1 MPDCEFCNHSF
12 NTLGNLT
19 RHQRTVKSCLKIQE
33 ERNMTINPYIFECEY
48 CKVNFSSKIKL
59 NYHLNICKE
68 KSERNHIVL
77 LEQKIEQLQLQM
89 NKKYD
94 NKKLIKSS
102 IDCTN
107 NSAPITNNNN
117 NENENSFNTITI
129 INYMTPER
137 VDDTFEKNYTISDL
151 MQHQVGLANFTS
163 EHFLNGTDKPV
174 YLCTDRAR
182 HHFTFYNEK
191 NEQIPDE
198 NAKTLISLAIQGF
211 EHITETYKTKFIEL
225 NQKLKTFAQEEDCED
240 MVKDIRLEIEK
251 LNDNYAK
258 TMKLE
263 KDGNT
268 YRTQLSHNL
277 PASTKAKKEQDEI
290 LLQIEQRKI
299 EYQKKKEEKKL
310 AAAAASSPTSAP
322 TPIDLA
328 CRQAMEAYQANPD
341 KEWVM
346 TTNENGQ
353 RIVCGVPAT
362 KLSLYRSHFRKTNE
376 VKVPSFLDKY
386 PEKMEEYVYWLHE
399 VAL

>member
-1 MPDCEFCNHSF
+1 MFVCEFCKENFTKKSS
-12 NTLGNLT
+12 LV
-19 RHQRTVKSCLKIQE
+19 RHQKQVKYCIEIQE
-33 ERNMTINPYIFECEY
+33 LRNKKNIDNIYQCEY
-48 CKVNFSSKIKL
+48 CNKKLCSRYGL

-68 KSERNHIVL
+68 KQKVLSDPKSEIT
-77 LEQKIEQLQLQM
+77 KI
-89 NKKYD
+89 
-94 NKKLIKSS
+94 
-102 IDCTN
+102 
-107 NSAPITNNNN
+107 ITNSNGIYKSQNN
-117 NENENSFNTITI
+117 NENSFNTITI

-163 EHFLNGTDKPV
+163 EHFLNGRDKPV

-182 HHFTFYNEK
+182 HHFSFYNEK

-198 NAKTLISLAIQGF
+198 NAKALISLAIQGF

-225 NQKLKTFAQEEDCED
+225 NQKLKTFIEEEDCED

-277 PASTKAKKEQDEI
+277 PSSVEAKKQHDEI
-290 LLQIEQRKI
+290 LLQIEQRKL
-299 EYQKKKEEKKL
+299 EYQTKKEEKKQ
-310 AAAAASSPTSAP
+310 ATSASTSASTSAP
-322 TPIDLA
+322 TPTPIELA
-328 CRQAMEAYQANPD
+328 CRQAMEAYKANPD

-346 TTNENGQ
+346 KTNENGQ
-353 RIVCGVPAT
+353 RIVCDVPAT
-362 KLSLYRSHFRKTNE
+362 KLSLHRSHFRKTKE
-376 VKVPSFLDKY
+376 VKIPSFLEKY

-399 VAL
+399 AAAAL